1 MGMGMVGK
9 YFRKGD
15 TLHIQ
20 PSLSMIQPIKHSM
33 LVLAR
38 YTWFVSWYLHTW
50 CSKPSSPTHN

>member
-20 PSLSMIQPIKHSM
+20 TSLSMIQPIKHSM

-38 YTWFVSWYLHTW
+38 YT
-50 CSKPSSPTHN
+50 